1 MKYLVMV
8 GVVVGAF
15 LLGWLTRPTPPPEK
29 PPYPPKTD
37 TIFVTA
43 PSIPEKVQELVFTPG
58 SDVPFPVP
66 YEVVIFQPD
75 TVPCNE
81 VSSRTRIMSA
91 EFSQEYGDTSSVALE
106 EMRYDNG
113 SLVFQSKIE
122 RLYTDGMPRR
132 MWIDSGRV
140 KMEWVEYPVI
150 RVNSCSIGK
159 TLLSGLVGCG
169 ACSLLTGIN

>member
-8 GVVVGAF
+8 GVVLGAF
-15 LLGWLTRPTPPPEK
+15 LLGYLSRPKPVPPRPPRPQETIVIQVPIPSVPER
-29 PPYPPKTD
+29 
-37 TIFVTA
+37 
-43 PSIPEKVQELVFTPG
+43 VQELIFTPG
-58 SDVPFPVP
+58 ADVPFPVP
-66 YEVVIFQPD
+66 YERLVFLPD
-75 TVPCNE
+75 TIPCNE
-81 VSSRTRIMSA
+81 ITSRTRIMSA
-91 EFSQEYGDTSSVALE
+91 EFAQEYGDTSSVALE
-106 EMRYDNG
+106 TMSYTEG
-113 SLVFQSKIE
+113 SLVFRSTIE

-140 KMEWVEYPVI
+140 KVEWVEYPVI